1 MKILIA
7 ADGSRCSKRMLAY
20 LAAHDELFGGHHEY
34 TVVYVAPALPAI
46 AAVEIERASIKNYHS
61 NMTEVVF
68 KPLRSFFAQQ
78 GLSPTFVAKIGRAGT
93 VVSAW
98 AEKGRFD
105 LVVMGSHG
113 HGALAQLVLGSVA
126 TEVLARCKTPVL
138 IVR

>member
-7 ADGSRCSKRMLAY
+7 ADGSRCTKRMVAY
-20 LAAHDELFGGHHEY
+20 MAAHDELFGGHHDY
-34 TVVYVAPALPAI
+34 TLVYVAPALPAI
-46 AAVEIERASIKNYHS
+46 AAAEIERASIRNYHS
-61 NMTEVVF
+61 SMTEVVF

-78 GLSPTFVAKIGRAGT
+78 GLAPRFVARIGRAGT
-93 VVSAW
+93 VISDL

-105 LVVMGSHG
+105 LVLMGTHG
-113 HGALAQLVLGSVA
+113 HGALAQLVLGSVV